1 MVAGSAHATRISITP
16 KAAWRFRP
24 TCWATSCTP
33 FTRGLTR
40 QRRSSRRCGANCN
53 AQ

>member
-1 MVAGSAHATRISITP
+1 MVGGAHATRISTTP

-33 FTRGLTR
+33 FTRVSTR
-40 QRRSSRRCGANCN
+40 QTKSSRRCGALCN
-53 AQ
+53 EP